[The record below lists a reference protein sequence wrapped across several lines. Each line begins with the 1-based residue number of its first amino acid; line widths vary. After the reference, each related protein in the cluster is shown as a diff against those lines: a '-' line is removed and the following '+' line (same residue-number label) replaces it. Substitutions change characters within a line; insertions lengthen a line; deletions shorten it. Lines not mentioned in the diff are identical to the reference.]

1 MLSGILGEVTLL
13 QRLKDET
20 SSEHA
25 ALEARLPLMHPDLTL
40 QDYVGVLQAFYS
52 VVQPLEARLDALVLP
67 EALEWPERR
76 RAALLEA
83 DLRGLDQ
90 APVPP
95 DPGSAQAWA
104 DLTGAEALGAC
115 YVLEGSTLG
124 GQLITRQLGRL
135 GLSAEDG
142 GAYFAGHGVHTGAR
156 WKAFRAALES
166 SVPAEQADAVL
177 RGARRTF
184 LAFHGALA

>member
-1 MLSGILGEVTLL
+1 MTLL

-52 VVQPLEARLDALVLP
+52 VVQPLEARLDTMALP

-76 RAALLEA
+76 RSALLEA
-83 DLRGLDQ
+83 DLRGLDS

-95 DPGSAQAWA
+95 STLEWA

-156 WKAFRAALES
+156 WKAFRAALEG
-166 SVPAEQADAVL
+166 SVPAEQEDAVL